1 MQRYKML
8 NMRSEDGFS
17 RRVRELRKKL
27 KLSQTELGKVVGL
40 HYTHIGRY
48 ERGLSRPSGDKL
60 KLLSEALGVTA
71 DYLIEGKIN
80 EVAQSKLEDK
90 DLLRMFKEIETFQ
103 ERDKVVIKELID
115 AFIAKKKIQEL
126 ARI

>member
-1 MQRYKML
+1 ML